1 MTYLKDFCEGLFY
14 PCRKIGTT
22 HVIVNLNVVS
32 KTEGYLRELWVPLSG
47 AIAQQKNVETI
58 ANNVANANTPGF
70 KKDQVVFKE
79 YLAAL
84 EKSDLQ
90 GVDLPEKDWK
100 PEDFYRSY
108 NAEDSFVKV
117 DGSYTIHEQ
126 GQLTP
131 TGNHFDNALSGTGF
145 LEVLTPNGIRYSRK
159 GTFSISND
167 GKLVTDQGF
176 QVLSKDS
183 PPVAG
188 ADGKMI
194 LASSPESRQITVGS
208 GKFSISLEGEVFN
221 NGNKIADLS
230 LVEFNDV
237 NALKKE
243 GNSLFINPDQKNIK
257 VGDIKTSIHQGF
269 IEQSNVNA
277 VTEMSNLI
285 NANRNFES
293 IQRVIK
299 TYDSMS
305 SKAVNEISKF

>member
-1 MTYLKDFCEGLFY
+1 M
-14 PCRKIGTT
+14 
-22 HVIVNLNVVS
+22 
-32 KTEGYLRELWVPLSG
+32 RELWVPLSG

-84 EKSDLQ
+84 EKSDQQ
-90 GVDLPEKDWK
+90 GVDLPQKEWK

-117 DGSYTIHEQ
+117 DGSYTNHEQ

-131 TGNHFDNALSGTGF
+131 TGNFFDNALNGPGF
-145 LEVLTPNGIRYSRK
+145 IEILTPNGVRYSRK
-159 GTFSISND
+159 GAFSISAE

-176 QVLSKDS
+176 HVLGKET
-183 PPVAG
+183 PPSLTP
-188 ADGKMI
+188 DGKFT
-194 LASSPESRQITVGS
+194 LSAPPESRMINVGS
-208 GKFSISLEGEVFN
+208 GKFSVSLEGEIFSGN
-221 NGNKIADLS
+221 NKMGDIS
-230 LVEFNDV
+230 IVEFNDV
-237 NALKKE
+237 HALKKE
-243 GNSLFINPDQKNIK
+243 GNSLFINNDQKNVKI
-257 VGDIKTSIHQGF
+257 GDINTSIHQGF

-277 VTEMSNLI
+277 VIEMSNLI

-299 TYDSMS
+299 TYDNIS
-305 SKAVNEISKF
+305 SKAVNEIPKF